1 MSAGAQRLAW
11 VVTTI
16 GLLAGLLALDANR
29 GGPATPMSRCNLA
42 LTRSGEAPA
51 EVLVL
56 GSSRTGTAVDPVA
69 MEAMLGVEPDLGRPS
84 VERIAL
90 ARNPLRANVALLETY
105 LTERGRPQVIVFEIA
120 FVTPRVL
127 DRIEQLGSGL
137 RPEAFLF
144 RRDINLMRYDQLLTM
159 PAVAL
164 PDSEAETVV
173 NRMRYRLRGAVLRTG
188 ALTYQFAR
196 QPGAQFSLDGC
207 TVATWTRE
215 PGWPSDFAF
224 SWNDA
229 DEVGPAADRIDALR
243 AEVTADGE
251 QHAGATREYPYDI
264 DQPYRAGELALLDAA
279 VGLAAD
285 HDIPVVLLPLT
296 TVGTHASEADM
307 ASLDSRFDGDATVYD
322 LYRATDVE
330 VSMSWYDDAHLDV
343 ATAGQLTTALLAQ
356 HLIDMLSG
364 GGQPSMVVATAP
376 QSAAPSGE

>member
-120 FVTPRVL
+120 FVTSRVHE
-127 DRIEQLGSGL
+127 RIEQLESGL
-137 RPEAFLF
+137 SPDAFLF
-144 RRDINLMRYDQLLTM
+144 RRDVNLMRYDQILAM

-164 PDSEAETVV
+164 PDSEAETAV
-173 NRMRYRLRGAVLRTG
+173 NRARHRLRGAVLRTG
-188 ALTYQFAR
+188 ALAYQFAR
-196 QPGAQFSLDGC
+196 RPHARFSLDEC

-215 PGWPSDFAF
+215 PGWPDDFAF
-224 SWNDA
+224 GWGDA
-229 DEVGPAADRIDALR
+229 EEIGSAADRVATLR
-243 AEVTADGE
+243 AELAGGGDANARTGE
-251 QHAGATREYPYDI
+251 EYPYDV
-264 DQPYRAGELALLDAA
+264 DEPYRAGELVLLDTA
-279 VGLAAD
+279 VGLAAEY
-285 HDIPVVLLPLT
+285 DIPVVLLPLT

-307 ASLDSRFDGDATVYD
+307 TSLDVRFAGDARVYD
-322 LYRATDVE
+322 VYRAAGVDL
-330 VSMSWYDDAHLDV
+330 SGSWYDDAHLEV
-343 ATAGQLTTALLAQ
+343 ATAGQLTTAVLAQ
-356 HLIDMLSG
+356 HLIEVLNAIDEST
-364 GGQPSMVVATAP
+364 PSPATAP